1 MFLRSTQQGKSQL
14 WAWRKPRD
22 HTTSYQNS
30 SSTDLRY
37 RLVFLSNPTPRAE
50 VRARL
55 TELES
60 FKIRISQR
68 IKRLIRHAF
77 YHHRHSAGRSP
88 IYRGRE
94 AFHLIEVFS
103 FDYYTGINI
112 LITDIVL
119 WLEVPGELLK
129 HCLQANIK
137 AKISSTD
144 RERTN
149 AHKGFKG
156 TWGKKKH
163 TVFSLCLIGFYLF

>member
-1 MFLRSTQQGKSQL
+1 M
-14 WAWRKPRD
+14 
-22 HTTSYQNS
+22 
-30 SSTDLRY
+30 
-37 RLVFLSNPTPRAE
+37 FLSNPTPRAE

-149 AHKGFKG
+149 AYKGFKG
-156 TWGKKKH
+156 TWGEKKH
-163 TVFSLCLIGFYLF
+163 CFLFMSYWVLPVLASRLYPRECLSNSRWCKVDFNTR